1 MDRSIRLTLIILL
14 LVIVLIFGLV
24 VGRQVL
30 MVGQDEP
37 SPAPELSEINTYVY
51 DQGRKLADF
60 ELVNELGETV
70 TRESLRGQW
79 TFAFVGYTNCPDICP
94 AAMANLRRTD
104 NLLPDE
110 LPQPEFLLITAD
122 PEHDT
127 PERLREYVQFF
138 GDDFHG
144 LTGDLETLRELARSL
159 NAAFSHRDVDGELL
173 VDHSGHFALINP
185 EGEMTAVLQPPHN
198 PEDLVKAYREIYEW
212 TRANHARASRS

>member
-30 MVGQDEP
+30 LVSNDEP

-51 DQGRKLADF
+51 DEGREVAEF
-60 ELVNELGETV
+60 ELVNEQGDPV
-70 TRESLRGQW
+70 TRESLKGHW

-94 AAMANLRRTD
+94 AAMANLRRTH
-104 NLLPDE
+104 NLLPDD

-127 PERLREYVQFF
+127 PERLRDYVDFF
-138 GDDFHG
+138 GENFHG
-144 LTGDLETLRELARSL
+144 YTGDLETLRKLAKSL
-159 NAAFSHRDVDGELL
+159 NAAFSHREVDGELM

-185 EGEMTAVLQPPHN
+185 EGQMTAVFQPPHN
-198 PEDLVKAYREIYEW
+198 PEDLVDAYREIYEW
-212 TRANHARASRS
+212 TRANHPRASRS

>member
-14 LVIVLIFGLV
+14 LVVVLIFGLV

-30 MVGQDEP
+30 LVGNEEP
-37 SPAPELSEINTYVY
+37 SPAPELSEINAYVY
-51 DQGRKLADF
+51 DQGRELADF
-60 ELVNELGETV
+60 ELVNEQGKTV

-94 AAMANLRRTD
+94 VAMANLRRTD
-104 NLLPDE
+104 SLLPDD

-127 PERLREYVQFF
+127 PERLREYVGFF
-138 GDDFHG
+138 GDNFHG
-144 LTGDLETLRELARSL
+144 YTGDLETLREVAKSL
-159 NAAFSHRDVDGELL
+159 NAAFTHREVDGDLL

-185 EGEMTAVLQPPHN
+185 EGKMAAVLQPPHN

-212 TRANHARASRS
+212 ARANHPRASQS